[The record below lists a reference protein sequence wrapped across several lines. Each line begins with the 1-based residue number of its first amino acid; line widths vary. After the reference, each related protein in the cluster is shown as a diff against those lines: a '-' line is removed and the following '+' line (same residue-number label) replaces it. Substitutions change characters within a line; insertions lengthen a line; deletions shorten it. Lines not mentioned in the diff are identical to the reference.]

1 MRLISDLLSHRWRD
15 VLKDGKLLWYN
26 FYWSIFFYFRAYLGA
41 ILMTF
46 IAKNFYKYK
55 QNHDKREKEREKTDE
70 IPPICLSQ
78 RLICLS
84 KIRGEGKVYSF
95 HD

>member
-1 MRLISDLLSHRWRD
+1 MRLISDLLSHRWKD

-46 IAKNFYKYK
+46 IAKNFTSINKTMIREK
-55 QNHDKREKEREKTDE
+55 KREKKTDE